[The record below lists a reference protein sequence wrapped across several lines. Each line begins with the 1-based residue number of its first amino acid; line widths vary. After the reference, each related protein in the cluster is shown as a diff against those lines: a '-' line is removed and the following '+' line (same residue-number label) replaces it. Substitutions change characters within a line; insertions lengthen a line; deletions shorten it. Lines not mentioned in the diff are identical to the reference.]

1 MPVDAKGS
9 EDGIAWDRQ
18 ATRRARHGKARLDLC
33 SASVHFFGRNPRPAL
48 HSPFSMTGRTRAT
61 FAAFAACCLT
71 LAAAQDTTVQCTY
84 ADWTTNARGQNPCL
98 VWAELQTKCDSG
110 GVRVTPLA
118 NSRYHYTQPDSE
130 SDIND
135 CNCSVVAYNLMAAC
149 TWCQLG
155 LDNKWINET
164 LWRSNCPSYN
174 ARGLSIDSSGLTI
187 PEWAKIPVDG
197 GMWRPNIA
205 SLAATPPTV
214 TPTLASATFTP
225 QSTADTHSTYPKNKG
240 SNAGAI
246 AGGVVGAALIVILF
260 AALFI
265 FFIRRSKRRAEIEAR
280 LRSSRRS
287 SRSRSSRHRSTQ
299 PTSHDPQTK
308 PSPSPPRKSA
318 ELATTP
324 SMPAVPEMTY
334 QPRCNHGIVSLAAAP
349 SPRASMSTAVDEG
362 SRTPPMAAKSADQMV

>member
-1 MPVDAKGS
+1 M
-9 EDGIAWDRQ
+9 
-18 ATRRARHGKARLDLC
+18 TR
-33 SASVHFFGRNPRPAL
+33 
-48 HSPFSMTGRTRAT
+48 RTRAT
-61 FAAFAACCLT
+61 FAAIAACFA

-84 ADWTTNARGQNPCL
+84 ADWTTNSRGQNPCL
-98 VWAELQTKCDSG
+98 VWAELQTKCDAG
-110 GVRVTPLA
+110 GVRVTSLT

-130 SDIND
+130 SEIND

-164 LWRSNCPSYN
+164 LWRSNCPNYN
-174 ARGLSIDSSGLTI
+174 ARGLSIDTSGLTI

-225 QSTADTHSTYPKNKG
+225 QSTADTHTHYPKQTG
-240 SNAGAI
+240 PNAGAI

-260 AALFI
+260 AALFV

-287 SRSRSSRHRSTQ
+287 SRSRSSRPRSTQ
-299 PTSHDPQTK
+299 PSHPQTK
-308 PSPSPPRKSA
+308 PSPSPARKSD
-318 ELATTP
+318 ELATP
-324 SMPAVPEMTY
+324 SMPTVPEMAHHA
-334 QPRCNHGIVSLAAAP
+334 RCNHGIVSLARAP
-349 SPRASMSTAVDEG
+349 SSPRASMSTAVEEG
-362 SRTPPMAAKSADQMV
+362 GRTPPAKSADQMV

>member
-1 MPVDAKGS
+1 M
-9 EDGIAWDRQ
+9 
-18 ATRRARHGKARLDLC
+18 TRRG
-33 SASVHFFGRNPRPAL
+33 AL
-48 HSPFSMTGRTRAT
+48 YALIVS
-61 FAAFAACCLT
+61 CLG
-71 LAAAQDTTVQCTY
+71 LVLAQDTTVQCTY
-84 ADWTTNARGQNPCL
+84 ADWTTNSRGQSPCL
-98 VWAELQTKCDSG
+98 LWAELQTKCDPG

-130 SDIND
+130 GEIND
-135 CNCSVVAYNLMAAC
+135 CNCSVVSYNLMAAC

-174 ARGLSIDSSGLTI
+174 ARGLSIDTAGLTI

-214 TPTLASATFTP
+214 TPTLAPATFTP
-225 QSTADTHSTYPKNKG
+225 QSTADSHSNYNKG
-240 SNAGAI
+240 GSSNAGAI

-287 SRSRSSRHRSTQ
+287 SRSRSSRPRSSQHHQ
-299 PTSHDPQTK
+299 PTTQTK
-308 PSPSPPRKSA
+308 PSSPSPLGKPT
-318 ELATTP
+318 ELATPT
-324 SMPAVPEMTY
+324 MPAAPEMAY
-334 QPRCNHGIVSLAAAP
+334 HPRCNHGIVSLAGVTA
-349 SPRASMSTAVDEG
+349 SPRASVSTAVDEG
-362 SRTPPMAAKSADQMV
+362 GRTPPMAAKSADHMV

>member
-1 MPVDAKGS
+1 M
-9 EDGIAWDRQ
+9 
-18 ATRRARHGKARLDLC
+18 TR
-33 SASVHFFGRNPRPAL
+33 
-48 HSPFSMTGRTRAT
+48 RTRAT
-61 FAAFAACCLT
+61 FAAFAAACFG
-71 LAAAQDTTVQCTY
+71 LAGAQDTTVQCTY

-98 VWAELQTKCDSG
+98 AWAELQTKCDAG

-118 NSRYHYTQPDSE
+118 NYRYHYTQPDSE
-130 SDIND
+130 SEIND

-174 ARGLSIDSSGLTI
+174 ARGLSIDTAGLTI

-214 TPTLASATFTP
+214 TPTLASATSTP
-225 QSTADTHSTYPKNKG
+225 QSTADTHTNYPRPKG
-240 SNAGAI
+240 GNNAGAI

-287 SRSRSSRHRSTQ
+287 SRSRASRTR
-299 PTSHDPQTK
+299 PTQTK
-308 PSPSPPRKSA
+308 LSSSPPDKPTQLA
-318 ELATTP
+318 ETP
-324 SMPAVPEMTY
+324 SMPAVPEMAY
-334 QPRCNHGIVSLAAAP
+334 HPRCNHGIVSLAAASS

-362 SRTPPMAAKSADQMV
+362 SRTPPAKSPDQMV

>member
-1 MPVDAKGS
+1 M
-9 EDGIAWDRQ
+9 
-18 ATRRARHGKARLDLC
+18 TRRG
-33 SASVHFFGRNPRPAL
+33 AL
-48 HSPFSMTGRTRAT
+48 YALIVS
-61 FAAFAACCLT
+61 CLG
-71 LAAAQDTTVQCTY
+71 LVLAQDTTVQCTY
-84 ADWTTNARGQNPCL
+84 ADWTTNSRGQSPCL
-98 VWAELQTKCDSG
+98 LWAELQTKCDPG

-130 SDIND
+130 GEIND
-135 CNCSVVAYNLMAAC
+135 CNCSVVSYNLMAAC

-174 ARGLSIDSSGLTI
+174 ARGLSIDTAGLTI

-214 TPTLASATFTP
+214 TPTLATFTP
-225 QSTADTHSTYPKNKG
+225 QSTADSHSNYNKG
-240 SNAGAI
+240 GSSNAGAI

-287 SRSRSSRHRSTQ
+287 SRSRSSRPRSSQHHQ
-299 PTSHDPQTK
+299 PTTQTK
-308 PSPSPPRKSA
+308 PSSPSPLGKPT
-318 ELATTP
+318 ELATPT
-324 SMPAVPEMTY
+324 MPAAPEMAY
-334 QPRCNHGIVSLAAAP
+334 HPRCNHGIVSLAGVTA
-349 SPRASMSTAVDEG
+349 SPRASVSTAVDEG
-362 SRTPPMAAKSADQMV
+362 GRTPPMAAKSADHMV

>member
-1 MPVDAKGS
+1 M
-9 EDGIAWDRQ
+9 
-18 ATRRARHGKARLDLC
+18 TR
-33 SASVHFFGRNPRPAL
+33 
-48 HSPFSMTGRTRAT
+48 RTRAL
-61 FAAFAACCLT
+61 FAALCVG

-84 ADWTTNARGQNPCL
+84 ADWTTNVRGQNPCL
-98 VWAELQTKCDSG
+98 VWAELQTKCDAG

-118 NSRYHYTQPDSE
+118 NYRYHYTEPDSE
-130 SDIND
+130 AELND

-164 LWRSNCPSYN
+164 VWRSNCPSYN
-174 ARGLSIDSSGLTI
+174 ARGLSIDTSGLTI

-225 QSTADTHSTYPKNKG
+225 QSTADTHSNYPKPQGN
-240 SNAGAI
+240 NAGAI

-287 SRSRSSRHRSTQ
+287 SRPRSSRPRSTQ
-299 PTSHDPQTK
+299 PASCTQTK
-308 PSPSPPRKSA
+308 RSPSPSPPGDKST
-318 ELATTP
+318 ELVEAP
-324 SMPAVPEMTY
+324 SMPTAPEMAY
-334 QPRCNHGIVSLAAAP
+334 HPRCNHGIASLAAVSS
-349 SPRASMSTAVDEG
+349 SPRASMSTAVEEG
-362 SRTPPMAAKSADQMV
+362 SRTPPAKSADHMV